1 MLSGAIYYS
10 LRNQIEFFG
19 WTGLGLLLLL
29 AVRLPIGGLGEP
41 PGRSLALLCALGL
54 IGTGLISLYRLCFQQ
69 PQAEQL
75 VKLDE
80 LLTRLERRRERPRKR
95 AALP

>member
-10 LRNQIEFFG
+10 LRNQLEFFG
-19 WTGLGLLLLL
+19 WTSLGFLLLL
-29 AVRLPIGGLGEP
+29 AVGLFSRPSGES
-41 PGRSLALLCALGL
+41 PGRSLALLCALAL
-54 IGTGLISLYRLCFQQ
+54 FGTGLISLYRLCFQQ